1 VRGCRAR
8 SWCGCGCVGADL
20 DDDGWVGLECKGW
33 LHERVGGYL
42 DDDGWVGLECKGWLH
57 ERVGGYRDD
66 EG

>member
-1 VRGCRAR
+1 M
-8 SWCGCGCVGADL
+8 
-20 DDDGWVGLECKGW
+20 LECKGW